1 MNTSVQQIAE
11 DVLKRG
17 EEVGKTTLRLLRA
30 LMRKV
35 IGVEEMHPTGAER
48 ASLWSELTNSKPA
61 IAVGIKIHF
70 WSLHPNSTKDQYGGQ
85 NGSCRLAET
94 SRLLITGL

>member
-1 MNTSVQQIAE
+1 MKTSVQQIAE

-35 IGVEEMHPTGAER
+35 IGVEEMHPTGA
-48 ASLWSELTNSKPA
+48 
-61 IAVGIKIHF
+61 G
-70 WSLHPNSTKDQYGGQ
+70 PNMQTHDQ
-85 NGSCRLAET
+85 S
-94 SRLLITGL
+94 